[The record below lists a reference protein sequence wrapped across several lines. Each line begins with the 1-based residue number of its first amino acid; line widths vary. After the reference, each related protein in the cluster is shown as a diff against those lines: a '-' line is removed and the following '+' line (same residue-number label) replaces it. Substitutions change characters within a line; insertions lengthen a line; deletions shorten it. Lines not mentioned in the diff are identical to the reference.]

1 MSRNLGDALG
11 GWILEK
17 DYFLPFFLK
26 KKKRFIVISI
36 FCAYLGTTVE

>member
-26 KKKRFIVISI
+26 KKRFIVISI